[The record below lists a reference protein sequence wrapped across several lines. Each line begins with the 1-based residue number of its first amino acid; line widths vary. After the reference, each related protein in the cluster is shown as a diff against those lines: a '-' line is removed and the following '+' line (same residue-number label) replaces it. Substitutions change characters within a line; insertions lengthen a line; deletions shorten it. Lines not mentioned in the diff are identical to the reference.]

1 MVRVL
6 DYLAGRPDERFG
18 VSDLA
23 RRLELSKPTCLGIV
37 TSLTDAGYLVR
48 DPGDKT
54 YRLGP
59 SLITLGHKAQ
69 ESMRVSPAAR
79 EELRR
84 LSARFGVTAALSGV
98 IDDRITL
105 LDLVAPTGARPG
117 VEVGQ
122 SYPFAPPVGLMFVL
136 WDDEA
141 ERNWLAKDADD
152 PAAHGHRAA
161 QQGDRR
167 MPCRRL
173 PRRTPDRGRAAAV
186 LVDGGHV
193 RHPARRTARAAWRV
207 GVRHR
212 RAGVPARREHAQ
224 QRHDI
229 SVISAPVYDHY
240 QRQVMVA
247 SMHIGKSLTDAE
259 ITERAKALVA
269 TADAV
274 TAQLGGVKPALWRRD
289 SSYAGKL
296 RGGFKR
302 LMQQR
307 VVRTGWTVVRRGLR
321 RVFSIGVFR
330 GVCC

>member
-1 MVRVL
+1 MPRYPPQVSTAVSAGRASPPTERVVRIL
-6 DYLAGRPDERFG
+6 DFLAGRPEERFG
-18 VSDLA
+18 LSDLA
-23 RRLELSKPTCLGIV
+23 RRLGLSKPTCLGIV

-105 LDLVAPTGARPG
+105 LDLVAPAGAQPG

-141 ERNWLAKDADD
+141 ERDWLAKEPTIPLRTNTDRLNRVIAVCRADGYLVECLT
-152 PAAHGHRAA
+152 PG
-161 QQGDRR
+161 G
-167 MPCRRL
+167 RRL
-173 PRRTPDRGRAAAV
+173 YSLMAGMSSSLPDELRALLGELVSDIGERVYLRGENGGRR
-186 LVDGGHV
+186 
-193 RHPARRTARAAWRV
+193 
-207 GVRHR
+207 
-212 RAGVPARREHAQ
+212 
-224 QRHDI
+224 RHDI

-247 SMHIGKSLTDAE
+247 SMHIGKSLTDSE
-259 ITERAKALVA
+259 IAERARALVA

-274 TAQLGGVKPALWRRD
+274 TKQLGGVKPAR
-289 SSYAGKL
+289 
-296 RGGFKR
+296 
-302 LMQQR
+302 
-307 VVRTGWTVVRRGLR
+307 
-321 RVFSIGVFR
+321 
-330 GVCC
+330 

>member
-1 MVRVL
+1 VVRIL
-6 DYLAGRPDERFG
+6 DFLAGRPEERFG
-18 VSDLA
+18 LSDLA
-23 RRLELSKPTCLGIV
+23 RRLGLSKPTCLGIV

-105 LDLVAPTGARPG
+105 LDLVAPAGAQPG

-141 ERNWLAKDADD
+141 ERDWLAKEPTIPLRTNTDRLNRVIAVCRADGSLVECLT
-152 PAAHGHRAA
+152 PG
-161 QQGDRR
+161 G
-167 MPCRRL
+167 RRL
-173 PRRTPDRGRAAAV
+173 YSLMAGMSSSLPDELRALLGELVSDIGERVYLRGENGGRR
-186 LVDGGHV
+186 
-193 RHPARRTARAAWRV
+193 
-207 GVRHR
+207 
-212 RAGVPARREHAQ
+212 
-224 QRHDI
+224 RHDI

-247 SMHIGKSLTDAE
+247 SMHIGKSLTDSE
-259 ITERAKALVA
+259 IAERARALVA

-274 TAQLGGVKPALWRRD
+274 TKQLGGVKPAR
-289 SSYAGKL
+289 
-296 RGGFKR
+296 
-302 LMQQR
+302 
-307 VVRTGWTVVRRGLR
+307 
-321 RVFSIGVFR
+321 
-330 GVCC
+330 

>member
-1 MVRVL
+1 MPADHDPGVEFAPSSGRASPPTDRVVRIL
-6 DYLAGRPDERFG
+6 DYLAGRPTERFG

-23 RRLELSKPTCLGIV
+23 RRVGLSKPTCLGIV
-37 TSLTDAGYLVR
+37 TSLADAGYLVR
-48 DPGDKT
+48 DSADKT

-98 IDDRITL
+98 IEDRITL
-105 LDLVAPTGARPG
+105 LDLVAPAGARPG

-141 ERNWLAKDADD
+141 ERNWLAKE
-152 PAAHGHRAA
+152 PTIPLRTHS
-161 QQGDRR
+161 DRLNR
-167 MPCRRL
+167 VIAKCREDGYLVERLTPGGRRL
-173 PRRTPDRGRAAAV
+173 YSLMAGMSSNLPDELRALLGELVSDIGERVYLRDENGAAGRK
-186 LVDGGHV
+186 
-193 RHPARRTARAAWRV
+193 
-207 GVRHR
+207 
-212 RAGVPARREHAQ
+212 
-224 QRHDI
+224 RHDI

-247 SMHIGKSLTDAE
+247 SMHIGKALTDNE
-259 ITERAKALVA
+259 IFERARALVS

-274 TAQLGGVKPALWRRD
+274 SAQISGVKRER
-289 SSYAGKL
+289 
-296 RGGFKR
+296 
-302 LMQQR
+302 
-307 VVRTGWTVVRRGLR
+307 
-321 RVFSIGVFR
+321 
-330 GVCC
+330 